1 VFRNRYADTSI
12 GAPARYGCAMTGEFT
27 NRRGLLTGAFAR
39 AARIGEARLKE
50 RASLIGPFAIG
61 DDDDRATGSALPR
74 TRASTRKAS
83 ISDLLAAADELGLGA
98 RHAELRA
105 AVRVSAQMAPS
116 RLADGPVRFGGEA
129 RLPQG
134 VAWPAA
140 AGRPLRLLAQVDL
153 SRIPS
158 DGLPFDGQGT
168 LLFFFD
174 TDWGSHG
181 REAAEPERGRVLHV
195 GRDVET
201 VPAAGPALPR
211 RGGAGEV
218 SCELRLPRVWSRRI
232 DALDLTDDE
241 RYGWERLREHL
252 AEWQGTDSI
261 EQVASDSRVSH
272 RLFGVPDDTR
282 GDMPLICELCD
293 RGERIVGHALT
304 HPQADEAEAKSDRW
318 ELLAQFSR
326 DAELGWN
333 WSESAVRIYFW
344 CDHERLAAG
353 DFSRIWTVAR

>member
-1 VFRNRYADTSI
+1 
-12 GAPARYGCAMTGEFT
+12 MTGEFT
-27 NRRGLLTGAFAR
+27 NRRGLLTGAFVR

-50 RASLIGPFAIG
+50 RTDSVGRFAVG
-61 DDDDRATGSALPR
+61 DDGDAVTGSALHR
-74 TRASTRKAS
+74 SRASARTAS
-83 ISDLLAAADELGLGA
+83 IGDLLAAANELGLGA
-98 RHAELRA
+98 RHAELQA
-105 AVRVSAQMAPS
+105 AVRVSVQMAPS

-129 RLPQG
+129 PLPQG
-134 VAWPAA
+134 AAWPSA

-158 DGLPFDGQGT
+158 DGLPFDGQGM

-174 TDWGSHG
+174 TDWSSPG
-181 REAAEPERGRVLHV
+181 REAAEPKRGRVLHV

-201 VPAAGPALPR
+201 VPTARPALPR
-211 RGGAGEV
+211 RGGVGEV

-232 DALDLTDDE
+232 EALDLTDDE
-241 RYGWERLREHL
+241 RDGWERLREHL

-293 RGERIVGHALT
+293 GGERIVGHALT

-326 DAELGWN
+326 DPKVGWN
-333 WSESAVRIYFW
+333 WSESAARIYFW
-344 CDHERLAAG
+344 CDHARLAAG
-353 DFSRIWTVAR
+353 DFSRVWTIAR